1 MKKVVFVVLG
11 LLAVSLLVL
20 NLDGKITGKA
30 VSPYTCSDS
39 DGGRNPAEQGTVKN
53 VLGSYTD
60 ACKDART
67 VYENYC
73 KGNVQRKETVPC
85 QFSCKNGACVSN

>member
-1 MKKVVFVVLG
+1 MKKVFFVVLG
-11 LLAVSLLVL
+11 LVVVSLVVL

-30 VSPYTCSDS
+30 VSPYTCKDS
-39 DGGRNPAEQGTVKN
+39 DGGRDPAVQGTVEN
-53 VLGSYTD
+53 LLGSYTD
-60 ACKDART
+60 TCKDART

-85 QFSCKNGACVSN
+85 RFGCKDGACVSP